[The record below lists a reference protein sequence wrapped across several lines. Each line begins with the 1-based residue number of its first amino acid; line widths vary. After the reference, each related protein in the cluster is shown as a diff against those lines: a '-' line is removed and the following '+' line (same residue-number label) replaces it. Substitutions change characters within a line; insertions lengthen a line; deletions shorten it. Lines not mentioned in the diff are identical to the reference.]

1 MRMPRTRLVLPRSPR
16 GFGTPPGGRAFP
28 AALGGAVALI
38 LLAGCA
44 NLRDAVQDA
53 GDSGPRSIA
62 YRCDDDRGFM
72 ALFSEDRD
80 QAFVETG
87 DETYELALVDRD
99 DDQLT
104 YANQDDVHLAV
115 DDSGRDAYLRVPGE
129 NDLKDCRAST

>member
-1 MRMPRTRLVLPRSPR
+1 MSRNAVIATLS
-16 GFGTPPGGRAFP
+16 GG
-28 AALGGAVALI
+28 VVLI
-38 LLAGCA
+38 LVAGCA
-44 NLRDAVQDA
+44 NLRDAMDDA
-53 GDSGPRSIA
+53 SDSGPRSIA

-87 DETYELALVDRD
+87 DETYELALVERD

-104 YANQDDVHLAV
+104 YANRDDVHLAV

-129 NDLKDCRAST
+129 SDLKDCRADT